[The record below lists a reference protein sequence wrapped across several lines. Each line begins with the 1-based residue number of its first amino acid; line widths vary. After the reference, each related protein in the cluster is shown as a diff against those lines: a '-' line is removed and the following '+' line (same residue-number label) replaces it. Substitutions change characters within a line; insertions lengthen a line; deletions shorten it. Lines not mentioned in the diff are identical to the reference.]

1 MQALNDCFDQNQK
14 TVDSFVK
21 EFNARTTNGLQ
32 ALAEASDIIIAI
44 LPTGKD
50 VRQILVGDDSNEENL
65 ISGLDN
71 SKLFI
76 DMSSSEP
83 EGTLELG
90 KIMDDKNIPFL
101 DAPVSGGVKRAVS
114 GSISI
119 MVGGEKHIIARAK
132 PIFEAVSCD
141 VFECGPLGA
150 GHATKAMNNMLS
162 ALSVIATT
170 EALLIGQRFGLDP
183 STLTDVL
190 NKSSGRNNAT
200 ELKMHQFILKE
211 NWKSGF
217 SSGLMLK
224 DLTIAQNLA
233 RNAGLSAPCTS
244 LVRDAFA
251 ETVNHY
257 GPDSDHTMV
266 ANLLQDPR
274 KPKL

>member
-1 MQALNDCFDQNQK
+1 MKIGYVGLGNMGRPIAANLARAGFQMIVFDQNQK

-101 DAPVSGGVKRAVS
+101 DAPVSGGSVRLNFNNGRRRKAYYRAC
-114 GSISI
+114 
-119 MVGGEKHIIARAK
+119 KTY
-132 PIFEAVSCD
+132 F
-141 VFECGPLGA
+141 
-150 GHATKAMNNMLS
+150 
-162 ALSVIATT
+162 
-170 EALLIGQRFGLDP
+170 
-183 STLTDVL
+183 
-190 NKSSGRNNAT
+190 
-200 ELKMHQFILKE
+200 
-211 NWKSGF
+211 
-217 SSGLMLK
+217 
-224 DLTIAQNLA
+224 
-233 RNAGLSAPCTS
+233 
-244 LVRDAFA
+244 
-251 ETVNHY
+251 
-257 GPDSDHTMV
+257 
-266 ANLLQDPR
+266 
-274 KPKL
+274 